1 MLLCDTRVTQRC
13 CVVALGVGISHNPAH
28 NNCNNYR
35 TSLQSPS
42 HVTCKQRRCRNI
54 VTECLKVV
62 TERYMR
68 CWRIWHTL
76 TTYIITSFIHSFD
89 KAQVASYHDPEFLRL
104 CQAILAGCMF
114 VKWKFLVVSSGVM
127 LSLRLFLA
135 AAAIFTW
142 RENTGQQETHERQGD
157 G

>member
-42 HVTCKQRRCRNI
+42 HVTCKLRRCRNI
-54 VTECLKVV
+54 VTERLKVV
-62 TERYMR
+62 TQRYMR
-68 CWRIWHTL
+68 CWSIWHIYTH
-76 TTYIITSFIHSFD
+76 YIIIIRVFIVVIKHKLQYNAPKTLLSVKVFW
-89 KAQVASYHDPEFLRL
+89 
-104 CQAILAGCMF
+104 LAECL
-114 VKWKFLVVSSGVM
+114 WSESFLVVSSGVM

-142 RENTGQQETHERQGD
+142 RENTGQQETWETG
-157 G
+157 GG